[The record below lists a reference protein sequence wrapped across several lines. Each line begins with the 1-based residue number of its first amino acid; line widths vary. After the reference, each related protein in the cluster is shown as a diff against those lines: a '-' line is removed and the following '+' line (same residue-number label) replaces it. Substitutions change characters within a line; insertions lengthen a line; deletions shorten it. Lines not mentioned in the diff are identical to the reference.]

1 MSDKE
6 CRPRWYVR
14 LIAPL
19 YQHRGRGSKIYSSV
33 RMDTPPFRRFSLGKR
48 SVVES
53 FSCINNAVG
62 DVTIGDNTRIG
73 MHNTIIGPVSIGNN
87 VIFAQHIVV
96 SALNHNYSDP
106 TLPICQ
112 QGVNTKPIVVEDDSW
127 IGAGAILTQGITI
140 GKHSIVAAG
149 AVVTKD
155 VPPYSIVAGIP
166 AKVIKSI
173 G

>member
-1 MSDKE
+1 MSDTE

-14 LIAPL
+14 LLAPL

-33 RMDTPPFRRFSLGKR
+33 RMDTPPFRKFSLGKR

-87 VIFAQHIVV
+87 VIFAQNIVV

-106 TLPICQ
+106 NLPICK
-112 QGVNTKPIVVEDDSW
+112 QGINTKPIIVKDDSW
-127 IGAGAILTQGITI
+127 IGAGAILTQGVTI

-155 VPPYSIVAGIP
+155 VPPYSIVAGVP
-166 AKVIKSI
+166 AKIIKSI
-173 G
+173 K